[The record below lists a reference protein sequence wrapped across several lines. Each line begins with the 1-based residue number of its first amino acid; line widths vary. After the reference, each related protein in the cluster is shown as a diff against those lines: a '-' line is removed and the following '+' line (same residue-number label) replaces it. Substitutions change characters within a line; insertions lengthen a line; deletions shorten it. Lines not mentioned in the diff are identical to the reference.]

1 MKKILLAAICCM
13 TMATS
18 NVLAQDQPQRRGMRG
33 GDRMQMFQVAD
44 TAITNHLNLT
54 TAQQVEIAKL
64 NENYREQMKAD
75 AENGKKLNKETREA
89 RRAQMEAQRAE
100 SRKQLRAILGTELY
114 IEYLEKALDRRPMM
128 MMGGQRGPR
137 PDGQNMQR
145 GRGMRGDDFGGRA
158 FRGDGFDDGGF

>member
-1 MKKILLAAICCM
+1 
-13 TMATS
+13 
-18 NVLAQDQPQRRGMRG
+18 
-33 GDRMQMFQVAD
+33 MQMFQVAD
-44 TAITNHLNLT
+44 TAITNQLNLT

-89 RRAQMEAQRAE
+89 RRAQMEAKRAE

-128 MMGGQRGPR
+128 MGGQRGPR

-145 GRGMRGDDFGGRA
+145 GRGQRPNEFGGRA

>member
-1 MKKILLAAICCM
+1 MKKILLAALCCM

-18 NVLAQDQPQRRGMRG
+18 IVLAQDQSQRRGMREG
-33 GDRMQMFQVAD
+33 NRQQMFQLAD

-64 NENYREQMKAD
+64 NESFREQMR
-75 AENGKKLNKETREA
+75 AEAEKGRNLDREA
-89 RRAQMEAQRAE
+89 RAAHRTEMEAKRAE
-100 SRKQLRAILGTELY
+100 GRKQLRAILGTELY
-114 IEYLEKALDRRPMM
+114 IEYLEKAIDQRPM

-145 GRGMRGDDFGGRA
+145 QRGMRQNDFGGNA
-158 FRGDGFDDGGF
+158 FRGGGFDEGGF